1 VSGAA
6 YFAYR
11 ATAPRVKVLVVEDDD
26 DLRRTL
32 VEALESD
39 GSDVWDACNGVVAER
54 ILFDD
59 GGRRFDVVVTD
70 IRMPGRTGLDVLRN
84 LRARG
89 STIPVILMSG
99 FADGAE
105 LAEQTASQ
113 RVLLFSKPFDIDD
126 LRTAVLNI
134 DAAARMGASPRGHV
148 LIAEDDD
155 ELRQL
160 VASALHEGGFA
171 VRSAID
177 GQSMIELLESSARD
191 GIAPPDALVMDIRM
205 PRYDGLEVLRALRLS
220 RWDVPVVLMTAF
232 PDEQTLQLAAQLG
245 AACTLAK
252 PVAMDDLVRAVTIVT
267 DLAKRRPS
275 D

>member
-1 VSGAA
+1 M
-6 YFAYR
+6 
-11 ATAPRVKVLVVEDDD
+11 LVVEDDD
-26 DLRRTL
+26 ELRRTL
-32 VEALESD
+32 VESLESD
-39 GSDVWDACNGVVAER
+39 GSAVWEACNGVVAER

-99 FADGAE
+99 FADAA

-134 DAAARMGASPRGHV
+134 DAAMRVGAQPHGQV
-148 LIAEDDD
+148 LIAEDDKD
-155 ELRQL
+155 LRDL
-160 VASALHEGGFA
+160 VASALEEAGFA

-177 GQSMIELLESSARD
+177 GQSMIELLESSAREE
-191 GIAPPDALVMDIRM
+191 IAAPDALVMDIRM

-220 RWDVPVVLMTAF
+220 RWNVPVVLMTAF

-252 PVAMDDLVRAVTIVT
+252 PFAMDDLVRAVTIVT
-267 DLAKRRPS
+267 ELAKRRAVTV
-275 D
+275 